1 MSMSKPSPIGRVPS
15 RGSDQFQLR
24 LPDGMRDK
32 LKEAADQAGRSMNAE
47 IVARLDRSLEED
59 GQLPKA
65 EMDMFYGMAAAVA
78 EQTVTH
84 MLHVWLNAAEEE
96 GGKNHDPVRALRK
109 FLADRSKRTAER
121 QSDQPVEP
129 RKWSSQEIV
138 EFARQLVAE
147 QDEEQRRQPGAPK
160 KAG

>member
-1 MSMSKPSPIGRVPS
+1 MADEFPS
-15 RGSDQFQLR
+15 RLLEKVVLR
-24 LPDGMRDK
+24 LPDGMRDR
-32 LKEAADQAGRSMNAE
+32 LKAAAEANKRSMNAE
-47 IVARLDRSLEED
+47 IVARLDRSLDED
-59 GQLPKA
+59 RQLPKV
-65 EMDMFYGMAAAVA
+65 EMDMFYGMASAVA

-96 GGKNHDPVRALRK
+96 GGTNHDPVRALRK
-109 FLADRSKRTAER
+109 FLTDRSLRTSKGR
-121 QSDQPVEP
+121 PDQPVEP

-147 QDEEQRRQPGAPK
+147 QDGERRQKPDASK

>member
-1 MSMSKPSPIGRVPS
+1 MADEFPS
-15 RGSDQFQLR
+15 RLLEKVVLR
-24 LPDGMRDK
+24 LPDGMRDR
-32 LKEAADQAGRSMNAE
+32 LKAEAEANKRSMNAE

-65 EMDMFYGMAAAVA
+65 ELDMFYGMAAAVA

-96 GGKNHDPVRALRK
+96 GGTSHDPVRALRK
-109 FLADRSKRTAER
+109 FLADRSLRKSGE
-121 QSDQPVEP
+121 QPDQPVEP
-129 RKWSSQEIV
+129 RKWSTQEIV
-138 EFARQLVAE
+138 EFARQLVAA
-147 QDEEQRRQPGAPK
+147 QDGEARQEPDATK

>member
-1 MSMSKPSPIGRVPS
+1 
-15 RGSDQFQLR
+15 
-24 LPDGMRDK
+24 
-32 LKEAADQAGRSMNAE
+32 MNAE
-47 IVARLDRSLEED
+47 IVARLDRSLDED
-59 GQLPKA
+59 RQLPRV

-96 GGKNHDPVRALRK
+96 GGTNHDPVRALRK
-109 FLADRSKRTAER
+109 FLTDRSLRTSEGR
-121 QSDQPVEP
+121 PDQQVEP

-147 QDEEQRRQPGAPK
+147 QDGERRQEPDASK